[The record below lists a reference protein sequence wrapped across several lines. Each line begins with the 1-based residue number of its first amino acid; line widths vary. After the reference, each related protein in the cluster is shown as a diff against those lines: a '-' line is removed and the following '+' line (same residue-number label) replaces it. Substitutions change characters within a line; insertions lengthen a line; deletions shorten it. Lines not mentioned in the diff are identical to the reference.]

1 MSSILINALLSS
13 CHDPDTF
20 FNTLCWPTDSWPD
33 TERVEAL
40 TTFIDGIGKLPQ
52 SDTSDDGDKVAFSIA
67 KRDIFL
73 RKVESIIWTQCLPLL
88 LKVSNGDGA
97 CKGKRVPD
105 GRAEITIAVCRLLS
119 VCINTLCDTAVS
131 GRVARAVLPSFQLPD
146 GETEEEL
153 PGQGEGRLGIDV
165 AIEAMSVILPAL
177 SSNEELTTSILSSAL
192 SCIKT
197 LPDALVSKITVR
209 LIFTLLNCYSED
221 GIASKLRFILED
233 LCSWHKSDSS
243 NTDSPVVT
251 ERALLCLTTL
261 SDYLFSP
268 AKVQQHTLPQSLSY
282 TRPDPRRSL
291 QFWRILQDGLTH
303 KDNVSRKRALY
314 LLKRCVALSEDEA
327 VEFPSSSVSS
337 EDNEEIIFRWAPD
350 RCKLLREFWEDYALV
365 METLEE
371 NQIHVVR
378 PVLNR
383 IHTLIQTAANDSQ
396 GVSLFHPSWLLGVY
410 QRMFHSENKSVMREG
425 VDHLLE
431 LQVLRRPA
439 FALAFSQFILG
450 PFMDVMSESSLF
462 HRTAGQSVGE
472 CPELGVKLQVFM
484 VTFFSSLPQE
494 NRGPVLLQLVQRL
507 GSQHWCAVPILF
519 LSRALS
525 HLPPCPLLGPD
536 GLQALR
542 EVLRCTMI
550 THQVLLRGAAQCF
563 LLNSALSLTD
573 VTLVTL
579 DDVFSL
585 LVHFR
590 ADESLR
596 RGTPLWNQLCD
607 WLADSEGSFR
617 PCVRESAD
625 GTSTSTSPERET
637 VRGYVQHQMELF
649 LRVPASTDQT
659 DSVPDPGVA
668 ELLAKAILLCV
679 DIEGRTQRSGGEQT
693 TGVSGGMDS
702 LLRPLLDTLS
712 RLHTNVYLPL
722 RKTDKSL
729 QLLLRLLQLTPARH
743 TPAALLQLTPA
754 RHTPA
759 AVLQLTPAR
768 HTPAAVEKEQEDS
781 VTVSMETLVLGVVE
795 PIQEFILR
803 RLSGEL
809 QELCDVERAE
819 LYLSVLKEVVLM
831 YSVLEWNH
839 SKVQEAYFPRLLR
852 YVLRTLEA
860 DQIPSVAGQVSRA
873 VAMASLAMTCEV
885 AALGVFNLQSETT
898 ILLVHLSSY
907 FYSPAPPPAPPLS
920 LVNFNQTLLKPPTAA
935 QSTGVSEQGPLLK
948 DWGRMAAHFIRDQ
961 WTCLGYGRRIGPPG
975 PLELPRASGS
985 LQAAI
990 GALSLLPSGL
1000 VLPVLDFM
1008 ASMLPQVA
1016 LSEEALCVEAV
1027 TVSWKL
1033 VLGLS
1038 SNPHDFWPTLQGFV
1052 TMAFHHSLLELT
1064 EEQAPG
1070 LTVTLQQIAIELMEL
1085 SQAKTGVFNV
1095 LIQHCCHTWLPTG
1108 PGSEGESQSDAMF
1121 SSALLHLDILAE
1133 ACVYGPVFRR
1143 DQRLIQEV
1151 QVYVERLGEECAAN
1165 TAVPSDNRDD
1175 QLPRVCVVAFLSRLQ
1190 PSNQLHERL
1199 MEELVLCLLKKDEA
1213 ISKSKQ
1219 RYYSNSLQHRVKN
1232 RVWQTLLMLLP
1243 KLRGEFVGTVL
1254 GRVFEAGFVSNQASV
1269 KYLIEWKMVLILV
1282 QYPEHID
1289 RLWACFSVDQ
1299 EKTKTSVCTFLSVL
1313 VHLNIIMPQL
1323 KEKAVQWRKA
1333 LDVILQWCFSH
1344 NFSVRL
1350 YALLALKRVWGLE
1363 GARAEAEEGAGGAD
1377 GLGGLATVV
1386 KACLHQAEA
1395 MQSTGNANKN
1405 WSRIQDHFFFDGFH
1419 PVRDY
1424 SVETIFYTFPSLS
1437 EVFEDEWIPPWKFE
1451 KLVDFSQSA
1460 SLPLRNPVPDLSQI
1474 QPGDW
1479 IQQDKGDQDGEE
1491 RWAEV
1496 QKKMTPWRLGI
1507 QEQEPELGLV
1517 PQQRAARLG
1526 KLHSA
1531 LLVVASLIDKPT
1543 NLGGLCRTCE
1553 IFGASA
1559 LVLDSLRH
1567 VSDKHFQALS
1577 VSSELWLPL
1586 LEVKPVELADFLQL
1600 KKREG
1605 YCIVGVEQT
1614 ANSQSL
1620 KDYKFPEKT
1629 LLLLGNEREGIP
1641 ANLLQLLDVCVEIPQ
1656 QGVIRSLNVHVSAA
1670 LLVWEYTRQYLPS
1683 TGVKSD

>member
-13 CHDPDTF
+13 CQDPDTL

-97 CKGKRVPD
+97 CKGKRVPE

-119 VCINTLCDTAVS
+119 VCINTLGDTVVS
-131 GRVARAVLPSFQLPD
+131 VRVARAVLPSFQLPD

-153 PGQGEGRLGIDV
+153 PGQGEGRLGMDV

-177 SSNEELTTSILSSAL
+177 SSNEELTTSILSSAM

-268 AKVQQHTLPQSLSY
+268 AKLQQHTLPQSLSY

-314 LLKRCVALSEDEA
+314 LLKRCVAMSEDEA

-659 DSVPDPGVA
+659 DSVPDPGEA

-743 TPAALLQLTPA
+743 TPAA
-754 RHTPA
+754 
-759 AVLQLTPAR
+759 VLQLTPAR
-768 HTPAAVEKEQEDS
+768 QTPAAVEKEQEDS

-935 QSTGVSEQGPLLK
+935 QSAGVSEQGPLLK

-961 WTCLGYGRRIGPPG
+961 WTCLGYGRRAGPPG

-990 GALSLLPSGL
+990 EALSLLPSGL

-1064 EEQAPG
+1064 EEQTPG
-1070 LTVTLQQIAIELMEL
+1070 LTVTLQQIAVELMEL

-1095 LIQHCCHTWLPTG
+1095 LIQHCCHTWLPSD
-1108 PGSEGESQSDAMF
+1108 PGSEGQSQSDAMF

-1175 QLPRVCVVAFLSRLQ
+1175 QFPRVCVVAFLSRLQ

-1395 MQSTGNANKN
+1395 MQSTGNASKN
-1405 WSRIQDHFFFDGFH
+1405 WTRIQDHFFFGVFH

-1451 KLVDFSQSA
+1451 KLVDFCQSA
-1460 SLPLRNPVPDLSQI
+1460 SLPLRNSVPDLSQI

>member
-13 CHDPDTF
+13 CHDPDTL

-33 TERVEAL
+33 AERVEAL

-52 SDTSDDGDKVAFSIA
+52 
-67 KRDIFL
+67 DIFL

-131 GRVARAVLPSFQLPD
+131 GQVARAVLPSFQLPD

-165 AIEAMSVILPAL
+165 AIEAMSVILPAV

-282 TRPDPRRSL
+282 TRPDPRCSL

-314 LLKRCVALSEDEA
+314 LLKRCVALSEDEML
-327 VEFPSSSVSS
+327 VHSFV
-337 EDNEEIIFRWAPD
+337 DNEEIIFRWAPD

-525 HLPPCPLLGPD
+525 HLPPCPLLGPE

-659 DSVPDPGVA
+659 DSVPDPGEA

-679 DIEGRTQRSGGEQT
+679 DIEGRTPRSGGEQT

-743 TPAALLQLTPA
+743 TPAALL
-754 RHTPA
+754 
-759 AVLQLTPAR
+759 
-768 HTPAAVEKEQEDS
+768 

-852 YVLRTLEA
+852 YVLRTLE
-860 DQIPSVAGQVSRA
+860 IPSVAGQVSRA

-920 LVNFNQTLLKPPTAA
+920 LVNFNQTLLKPPTAFVICH
-935 QSTGVSEQGPLLK
+935 SVSEQGPLLK

-990 GALSLLPSGL
+990 EALSLLPSGL

-1175 QLPRVCVVAFLSRLQ
+1175 QFPRVCVVAFLSRLQ

-1405 WSRIQDHFFFDGFH
+1405 WTRIQDHFFFGGFH

-1424 SVETIFYTFPSLS
+1424 SVESIFYTFPSLS

-1670 LLVWEYTRQYLPS
+1670 LLVWEYTRQYLPT

>member
-153 PGQGEGRLGIDV
+153 PGQDEGRLGIDV

-659 DSVPDPGVA
+659 DSVPDPGEE

-768 HTPAAVEKEQEDS
+768 HTPAAVAKEQEDS

-1095 LIQHCCHTWLPTG
+1095 LIQHCCHTWLPSD

-1175 QLPRVCVVAFLSRLQ
+1175 QFPRVCVVAFLSRLQ

-1405 WSRIQDHFFFDGFH
+1405 WTRIQDHFFFGGFH

>member
-13 CHDPDTF
+13 CHDPDTL

-52 SDTSDDGDKVAFSIA
+52 DT
-67 KRDIFL
+67 FL

-97 CKGKRVPD
+97 CRGKRVPD

-165 AIEAMSVILPAL
+165 AIEAMSVILPVL

-233 LCSWHKSDSS
+233 LCNWHKSDSP

-268 AKVQQHTLPQSLSY
+268 AKLQQHTLSQSLSY

-337 EDNEEIIFRWAPD
+337 EDNDEIIFRWAPD

-625 GTSTSTSPERET
+625 GTSTSPERET

-659 DSVPDPGVA
+659 DSVPDPGEA

-729 QLLLRLLQLTPARH
+729 QLLLRLLCHSLFKKEYVFCLLSH
-743 TPAALLQLTPA
+743 T
-754 RHTPA
+754 
-759 AVLQLTPAR
+759 
-768 HTPAAVEKEQEDS
+768 EDS

-819 LYLSVLKEVVLM
+819 LYLSVLKEAVLM

-852 YVLRTLEA
+852 YVLRTLE
-860 DQIPSVAGQVSRA
+860 IPSVAGQVSRA

-920 LVNFNQTLLKPPTAA
+920 LVNFNQTLLKPPTAFVICH
-935 QSTGVSEQGPLLK
+935 SVSEQGPLLK

-961 WTCLGYGRRIGPPG
+961 WTCLGYGRRVGPPG

-990 GALSLLPSGL
+990 EALSLLPSGL

-1070 LTVTLQQIAIELMEL
+1070 LTIAVELMEL

-1095 LIQHCCHTWLPTG
+1095 LIQHCCHTWLPSD
-1108 PGSEGESQSDAMF
+1108 PGSEGQSQSDAMF

-1175 QLPRVCVVAFLSRLQ
+1175 QFPRVCVVAFLSRLQ

-1363 GARAEAEEGAGGAD
+1363 GARAEAEGGAD

-1395 MQSTGNANKN
+1395 MQSTGNASKN
-1405 WSRIQDHFFFDGFH
+1405 WTRIQDHFFFGVFH

-1670 LLVWEYTRQYLPS
+1670 LLVWEYTRQYLPT

>member
-13 CHDPDTF
+13 CHDPDTL

-73 RKVESIIWTQCLPLL
+73 RKVESIIWTQCLPLF

-165 AIEAMSVILPAL
+165 AIEAMSVILPAV

-282 TRPDPRRSL
+282 TRPDPRCSL

-607 WLADSEGSFR
+607 WLDDSEGSFR

-625 GTSTSTSPERET
+625 GTSTSSEIET
-637 VRGYVQHQMELF
+637 VRGYVQHQMEFF

-659 DSVPDPGVA
+659 DSVPDPGEA

-743 TPAALLQLTPA
+743 TPAAVLQLPPA

-768 HTPAAVEKEQEDS
+768 HTPAAVEKEQDS

-990 GALSLLPSGL
+990 EALSLLPSGL

-1070 LTVTLQQIAIELMEL
+1070 LTVTLQQIAVELMEL

-1095 LIQHCCHTWLPTG
+1095 LIQHCCHTWLPSD
-1108 PGSEGESQSDAMF
+1108 PGSEGQSQSDAMF

-1175 QLPRVCVVAFLSRLQ
+1175 QFPRVCVVAFLSRLQ

-1363 GARAEAEEGAGGAD
+1363 GPGGAD

-1405 WSRIQDHFFFDGFH
+1405 WSRIQDHFFFGGFH

-1670 LLVWEYTRQYLPS
+1670 LLVWEYTRQYLPT